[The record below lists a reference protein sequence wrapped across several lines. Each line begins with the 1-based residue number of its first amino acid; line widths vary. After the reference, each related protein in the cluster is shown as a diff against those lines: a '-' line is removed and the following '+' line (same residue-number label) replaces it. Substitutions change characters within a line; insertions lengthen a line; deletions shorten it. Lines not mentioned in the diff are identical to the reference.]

1 MKEHSSG
8 GTAFKVKLFI
18 GVMCVVLVLLVVCT
32 FSLMYDHHT
41 NVEVFNNDGM
51 ACIKLN
57 RTKQVCKLLDKDG
70 KYLTY
75 KEYEDDQNNKK
86 TKHTFTTETANNLV
100 VITDTAT
107 GNTYVS
113 FDDNKKHIKSSGNIA
128 VMYDSNEKDA
138 FNSTKEVENTEVK
151 VEDAESTADTESK

>member
-41 NVEVFNNDGM
+41 NVEVFNDDGM
-51 ACIKLN
+51 AFIKLN
-57 RTKQVCKLLDKDG
+57 RTKQVCKLLDKGG

-75 KEYEDDQNNKK
+75 KEYEDDQNKNK
-86 TKHTFTTETANNLV
+86 TKHEFEINKANNLV
-100 VITDTAT
+100 VVTDTAT
-107 GNTYVS
+107 GNTYIS
-113 FDDNKKHIKSSGNIA
+113 FDKSKRHTKSSGNIA
-128 VMYDSNEKDA
+128 VMYDSNEKDV
-138 FNSTKEVENTEVK
+138 FDSTNKVEDTETK
-151 VEDAESTADTESK
+151 VEDAERK

>member
-1 MKEHSSG
+1 MEVRNEMKEHSSG

-57 RTKQVCKLLDKDG
+57 RTKQVCKLLDKNG

-75 KEYEDDQNNKK
+75 KEYEDDQNKNK
-86 TKHTFTTETANNLV
+86 TEHEFVTDKANNLV
-100 VITDTAT
+100 IVTDTAT
-107 GNTYVS
+107 GNTYIS
-113 FDDNKKHIKSSGNIA
+113 LDKSKKHIKSSGNIA
-128 VMYDSNEKDA
+128 VMYDCNEKDA
-138 FNSTKEVENTEVK
+138 FDSTKEVENTEVK
-151 VEDAESTADTESK
+151 VEDAESK

>member
-1 MKEHSSG
+1 MEVKNKMKEHSSG

-18 GVMCVVLVLLVVCT
+18 GVMCVMLVLLVVCT
-32 FSLMYDHHT
+32 FSLMYDRHT

-75 KEYEDDQNNKK
+75 KEYKDDQNKNK
-86 TKHTFTTETANNLV
+86 TKHEFEINKANNLV
-100 VITDTAT
+100 VVTDTAT
-107 GNTYVS
+107 GNTYIS
-113 FDDNKKHIKSSGNIA
+113 FDKSKKHIKSSGNIA
-128 VMYDSNEKDA
+128 VMYDGNEKDV
-138 FNSTKEVENTEVK
+138 FDSTNKVEDTETK
-151 VEDAESTADTESK
+151 VEDAERK

>member
-18 GVMCVVLVLLVVCT
+18 GVMCVMLVLLVVCT
-32 FSLMYDHHT
+32 FSLMYDRHT

-75 KEYEDDQNNKK
+75 KEYKDDQNKNK
-86 TKHTFTTETANNLV
+86 TKHEFEINKANNLV
-100 VITDTAT
+100 VVTDTAT
-107 GNTYVS
+107 GNTYIS
-113 FDDNKKHIKSSGNIA
+113 FDKSKKHIKSSGNIA
-128 VMYDSNEKDA
+128 VMYDGNEKDV
-138 FNSTKEVENTEVK
+138 FDSTNKVEDTETK
-151 VEDAESTADTESK
+151 VEDAERK